1 MDFHAFAL
9 QGRPQAIADPF
20 IMRIEKEETVGQ
32 LRQRVQQQLGIP
44 DEEFE
49 DSWKPVLC
57 T

>member
-1 MDFHAFAL
+1 
-9 QGRPQAIADPF
+9 
-20 IMRIEKEETVGQ
+20 MRIEKEETVGQ